1 MHFAHGKIDLPGI
14 IDMNHKTE
22 ERRVQSYDWY
32 FDVISPFAYLQWKT
46 RDRLAAHATLRPVPV
61 VLGALLSHWAQKG
74 PAEIPPKRFHTY
86 RACQWRAAK
95 LNIPFR
101 FPPAHP
107 FNPIA
112 ALRLIIALGTT
123 EAAVDALFD
132 AAFGTGRDVSNP
144 EILDEIG
151 RAHGLT
157 NVAAAISQPEVKLQ
171 LRQNTDAA
179 IAQGVFGV
187 PTTIVGAEIFWG
199 EDTTEMLAE
208 YIANPAFFT
217 TPEMQRLRTLPAA
230 VQRA

>member
-1 MHFAHGKIDLPGI
+1 MHLAHGKIDPAGI
-14 IDMNHKTE
+14 IDMIRKTGD
-22 ERRVQSYDWY
+22 RRVQSYDWY

-46 RDRLAAHATLRPVPV
+46 RDRLAPHVLRPVPV
-61 VLGALLSHWAQKG
+61 VLGALLTHWEQKG

-95 LNIPFR
+95 LGIPFR

-112 ALRLIIALGTT
+112 ALRLIIALGAT
-123 EAAVDALFD
+123 EAAVDAVFD
-132 AAFGTGRDVSNP
+132 AAFGTGQDISNP
-144 EILDEIG
+144 KVLDAIG

-157 NVAAAISQPEVKLQ
+157 DVAAAISQPEVKLK
-171 LRQNTDAA
+171 LRSNTDAA

-187 PTTIVGAEIFWG
+187 PTTIVGGEIFWG
-199 EDTTEMLAE
+199 EDSTEMLAE
-208 YIANPAFFT
+208 YLANPAFFT

-230 VQRA
+230 VQRSS